1 MQERIREG
9 ILYRD
14 HHRRYC
20 LWELGVTEDQL
31 LTCTS
36 GCPLAIWLNRSWIA
50 GHVEGDGEDYWLFA
64 IRGGKF
70 LLAEQMKARYS
81 GHDCN
86 FVQKGNST

>member
-20 LWELGVTEDQL
+20 LWEPGAPEDQL

-36 GCPLAIWLNRSWIA
+36 GCPLEIWLNGTWIA
-50 GHVEGDGEDYWLFA
+50 GHVEGDGEDYWLFVTG
-64 IRGGKF
+64 GGKF
-70 LLAEQMKARYS
+70 RLSECMKARYR
-81 GHDCN
+81 GHECH
-86 FVQKGNST
+86 GTTA